1 MSDKETIEVYNQN
14 VEKYRALVDKLP
26 NTKTLKSFMGRF
38 DAGAN
43 ILDFGCGVGD
53 SAAAMR
59 AVGLRPV
66 CRDGS
71 VEMVKTANELY
82 QLDASVALFSEL
94 DDDRVY
100 DGVWANFSLLH
111 ASKLEFPYLISA
123 LHTSLKPKGWLFVAL
138 KLGKGERRD
147 KFGRHY
153 AYYQEDELDAIL
165 IKAGFAVDEK
175 IYGKSKGMAGT
186 DEPWIGGFYQKAS

>member
-26 NTKTLKSFMGRF
+26 NTKSLKSFMGRF

-82 QLDASVALFSEL
+82 QLNASVALFSEL
-94 DDDRVY
+94 NDNSVY

-111 ASKLEFPYLISA
+111 ASKSEFPYLISA
-123 LHTSLKPKGWLFVAL
+123 LHTSLKPKGWLFVGL
-138 KLGKGERRD
+138 KLGNGESRD

>member
-26 NTKTLKSFMGRF
+26 NTKSLKSFMGRF

-82 QLDASVALFSEL
+82 QLNASVALFSEL
-94 DDDRVY
+94 NDNSVY

-111 ASKLEFPYLISA
+111 ASKSEFPYLISA
-123 LHTSLKPKGWLFVAL
+123 LHTSLKPKGWLFVGL
-138 KLGKGERRD
+138 KLGNGESRD

-153 AYYQEDELDAIL
+153 TYYQEDELDAIL

>member
-82 QLDASVALFSEL
+82 QLNASVALFSEL
-94 DDDRVY
+94 NDNSVY

-111 ASKLEFPYLISA
+111 ASKSEFPYLISA
-123 LHTSLKPKGWLFVAL
+123 LHTSLKPKGWLFVGL
-138 KLGKGERRD
+138 KLGNGESRD

>member
-59 AVGLRPV
+59 AGGLRPV

-94 DDDRVY
+94 DDDSVY

-111 ASKLEFPYLISA
+111 ASKSEFPYLISA
-123 LHTSLKPKGWLFVAL
+123 LHTSLKPNGWLFVAL
-138 KLGKGERRD
+138 KLGNGESRD

-186 DEPWIGGFYQKAS
+186 DEPWVGGFYQKAS

>member
-26 NTKTLKSFMGRF
+26 NTKSLKSFMGRF

-59 AVGLRPV
+59 SVGLRPV

-138 KLGKGERRD
+138 KLGNGERRD

>member
-59 AVGLRPV
+59 AGGLRPV

-94 DDDRVY
+94 DDDSVY

-111 ASKLEFPYLISA
+111 ASKSEFPYLVSA

-138 KLGKGERRD
+138 KLGNGERRD

-153 AYYQEDELDAIL
+153 TYYQEDELDAIL

-175 IYGKSKGMAGT
+175 IYGKSKGMAGI

>member
-14 VEKYRALVDKLP
+14 VEKYRTLVDKLP

-82 QLDASVALFSEL
+82 QLNASVTLFSEL
-94 DDDRVY
+94 NDNSVY

-111 ASKLEFPYLISA
+111 ASKSEFPYLISA

-138 KLGKGERRD
+138 KLGNGESRD

-153 AYYQEDELDAIL
+153 AYYQEDVLDAIL
-165 IKAGFAVDEK
+165 IKASFAVDEK

-186 DEPWIGGFYQKAS
+186 DELWIGGFYQKAS

>member
-26 NTKTLKSFMGRF
+26 NTKSLKSFMGRF

-82 QLDASVALFSEL
+82 QLNASVALFSEL
-94 DDDRVY
+94 NDNSVY

-111 ASKLEFPYLISA
+111 ASKSEFPYLISS
-123 LHTSLKPKGWLFVAL
+123 LHTSLKPKGWLFVGL
-138 KLGKGERRD
+138 KLGNGESRD

>member
-82 QLDASVALFSEL
+82 QLNASVALFSEL
-94 DDDRVY
+94 NDNSVY

-111 ASKLEFPYLISA
+111 ASKSEFPYLISA

-138 KLGKGERRD
+138 KLGNGESRD

>member
-26 NTKTLKSFMGRF
+26 NTKSLKSFMGRF

-82 QLDASVALFSEL
+82 QLNASVALFSEL
-94 DDDRVY
+94 NDNSVY

-111 ASKLEFPYLISA
+111 ASKSEFPYLISA
-123 LHTSLKPKGWLFVAL
+123 LHTSLKPKGWLFVGL
-138 KLGKGERRD
+138 KLGNGESRD

-175 IYGKSKGMAGT
+175 IHGKSKGMAGT

>member
-1 MSDKETIEVYNQN
+1 MSDKQTIEVYNQN

-26 NTKTLKSFMGRF
+26 NTKTLKSFMSRF
-38 DAGAN
+38 KAGAN

-59 AVGLRPV
+59 AEGLLPI

-71 VEMVKTANELY
+71 AEMVRTANELY
-82 QLDASVALFSEL
+82 HLDASIALFSEL
-94 DDDRVY
+94 DDNNIY

-111 ASKLEFPYLISA
+111 ALKSEFPHLIAA
-123 LHTSLKPKGWLFVAL
+123 LHKSLKPGGWLFVAL
-138 KLGKGERRD
+138 KLGSGETRD

-153 AYYQEDELDAIL
+153 AYYEADELDAIL

-186 DEPWIGGFYQKAS
+186 DEPWIGGFYQKAK

>member
-82 QLDASVALFSEL
+82 QLNASVALFSEL
-94 DDDRVY
+94 DDNSVY

-111 ASKLEFPYLISA
+111 ASKSEFPYLISA
-123 LHTSLKPKGWLFVAL
+123 LHKSLKPKGWLFVGL
-138 KLGKGERRD
+138 KLGNGESRD

>member
-94 DDDRVY
+94 DDDGVY

-111 ASKLEFPYLISA
+111 ASKSEFPYLISA
-123 LHTSLKPKGWLFVAL
+123 LHKSLKPKGWLFLGL
-138 KLGKGERRD
+138 KLGNGESRD
-147 KFGRHY
+147 KFGRLY

-165 IKAGFAVDEK
+165 IKASFAVDEK
-175 IYGKSKGMAGT
+175 IYGKSKGMVGI
-186 DEPWIGGFYQKAS
+186 DEPWVGGFYQKAS

>member
-82 QLDASVALFSEL
+82 QLNASVALFSEL
-94 DDDRVY
+94 NDNSVY

-111 ASKLEFPYLISA
+111 ASKSEFPYLISA
-123 LHTSLKPKGWLFVAL
+123 LHTSLKPKGWLFVGL
-138 KLGKGERRD
+138 KLGNGESRD

-175 IYGKSKGMAGT
+175 IHGKSKGMAGT

>member
-1 MSDKETIEVYNQN
+1 MNDKQTIEVYNQN

-26 NTKTLKSFMGRF
+26 NTKTLKSFMSRF
-38 DAGAN
+38 KAGAN

-53 SAAAMR
+53 SAAVMR
-59 AVGLRPV
+59 AEGLLPV

-71 VEMVKTANELY
+71 VEMVRTANDLY

-94 DDDRVY
+94 VDNNIF

-111 ASKLEFPYLISA
+111 ARKSEFPNLISA
-123 LHTSLKPKGWLFVAL
+123 LHTSLKPHGWLFVAL
-138 KLGKGERRD
+138 KLGDGEMRD

-153 AYYQEDELDAIL
+153 AYYEEDELDSIL
-165 IKAGFAVDEK
+165 IKAGFATDEK

-186 DEPWIGGFYQKAS
+186 DEPWIGGFYQKAE